1 MKSFWML
8 IFLLQRAGLYCH
20 LNLLFV
26 TLGLRLWKVLVR
38 CPKKQNIHQY
48 FDSLNIDVRSFSHST
63 TLKLSILMVVSV
75 LLTSLTSSSQ
85 TAYSI
90 VKTIPILGVCLY
102 CHGGN
107 AGLPLKDPHLHC
119 TRCAVTQECDRDCDS
134 SDNLL

>member
-1 MKSFWML
+1 M
-8 IFLLQRAGLYCH
+8 
-20 LNLLFV
+20 
-26 TLGLRLWKVLVR
+26 LGLF
-38 CPKKQNIHQY
+38 PIAQ
-48 FDSLNIDVRSFSHST
+48 HSSSM
-63 TLKLSILMVVSV
+63 LSILMVVAV

-134 SDNLL
+134 SDNLF